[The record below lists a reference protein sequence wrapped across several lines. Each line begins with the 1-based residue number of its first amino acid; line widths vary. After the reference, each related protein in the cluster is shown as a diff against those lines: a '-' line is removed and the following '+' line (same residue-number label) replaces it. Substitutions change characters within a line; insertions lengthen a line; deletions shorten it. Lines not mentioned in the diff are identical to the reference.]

1 MCAIAANYRAA
12 KSELKAKLDAAGW
25 SALDG
30 ARTGQNRGVDSAL
43 SRVDINRH
51 KR

>member
-12 KSELKAKLDAAGW
+12 KSELKAKLNAAGW
-25 SALDG
+25 VAHGGGG
-30 ARTGQNRGVDSAL
+30 AGQDRGVDSEL